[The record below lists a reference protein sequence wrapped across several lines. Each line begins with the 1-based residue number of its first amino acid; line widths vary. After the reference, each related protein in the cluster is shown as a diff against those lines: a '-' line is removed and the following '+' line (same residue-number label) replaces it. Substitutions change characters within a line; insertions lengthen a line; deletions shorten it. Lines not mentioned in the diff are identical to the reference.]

1 MKRLKKMIHN
11 CSYLTALL
19 VTWLFLTAGG
29 IGLMFYRDYDAVKWS
44 EFCSNPFFAII
55 FKEEMHRAAGPVP
68 LVEPVM
74 AEADAPNTPEKQAGA
89 PMPEPGKADQGQ
101 EWISEP
107 VISDK
112 KSPPEGQEAPGFN
125 REGIDSEA
133 AVSENSDEPQIG
145 QTVFVTYTPIETNSI
160 YYYDA
165 GKLALTTE
173 YPYTTVG
180 EEYFDDA
187 VFFGD
192 SRTLGISDY
201 AGLNADFYCENGM
214 TIYKLLDEKGVTD
227 QKSGVK
233 VNLNQVLQQKHYG
246 KIYMMLGMNELGYR
260 DTEYFLERYRE
271 VVEQLRSWQPDAII
285 YILANLHVSREK
297 NNLETEFN
305 NININAK
312 NAAVAGLADGK
323 DVFYLDSN
331 PLFTD
336 NEGYLN
342 DDLTFDGV
350 HLYANCYQDWKT
362 FLMEHGVVKRDE
374 G

>member
-19 VTWLFLTAGG
+19 CTWLFLTAGG
-29 IGLMFYRDYDAVKWS
+29 IALMFYRDYDAVKWS

-55 FKEEMHRAAGPVP
+55 FKEEMHRAADPVLP
-68 LVEPVM
+68 AKPVM
-74 AEADAPNTPEKQAGA
+74 AEADLSNISNEQTKAHVSDLEKAHSEQGENQAPAVNDQKPQTGGHRPPPPDREANLPKNDLSADEKQTG
-89 PMPEPGKADQGQ
+89 
-101 EWISEP
+101 
-107 VISDK
+107 
-112 KSPPEGQEAPGFN
+112 
-125 REGIDSEA
+125 R
-133 AVSENSDEPQIG
+133 
-145 QTVFVTYTPIETNSI
+145 TVFVTYTPVETNSI

-173 YPYTTVG
+173 YPYITVE

-260 DTEYFLERYRE
+260 DTEYFLERYQE
-271 VVEQLRSWQPDAII
+271 VVEQIRSWQPDAII

-312 NAAVAGLADGK
+312 NAAVAELADGT

-336 NEGYLN
+336 NDGYLN

-350 HLYANCYQDWKT
+350 HLYANCYQEWKT
-362 FLMEHGVVKRDE
+362 FLMEHGVVKKDE

>member
-1 MKRLKKMIHN
+1 MKRLKKMIQN

-19 VTWLFLTAGG
+19 ATWLFLTAGG
-29 IGLMFYRDYDAVKWS
+29 IGLMFYRDYDAMKWS
-44 EFCSNPFFAII
+44 EFFSNPFFAII
-55 FKEEMHRAAGPVP
+55 FKEEMHRAASPDPVLP
-68 LVEPVM
+68 AKPVM
-74 AEADAPNTPEKQAGA
+74 ANADVSKIPAPAAIDKKTPDESQGPAPLKQDENISVDDSGEEDKQAG
-89 PMPEPGKADQGQ
+89 K
-101 EWISEP
+101 
-107 VISDK
+107 
-112 KSPPEGQEAPGFN
+112 
-125 REGIDSEA
+125 
-133 AVSENSDEPQIG
+133 
-145 QTVFVTYTPIETNSI
+145 TVFVTYTPVETNSI

-173 YPYTTVG
+173 YDYTKVE

-271 VVEQLRSWQPDAII
+271 VVEQIRSWQPDAII

-297 NNLETEFN
+297 NNIETEFN

-312 NAAVAGLADGK
+312 NAAVASLADGT
-323 DVFYLDSN
+323 DIFYLDIN
-331 PLFTD
+331 PLFTN

-350 HLYANCYQDWKT
+350 HLYANCYQSWKE
-362 FLMEHGVVKRDE
+362 FLMEHGVVKE
-374 G
+374 NEE